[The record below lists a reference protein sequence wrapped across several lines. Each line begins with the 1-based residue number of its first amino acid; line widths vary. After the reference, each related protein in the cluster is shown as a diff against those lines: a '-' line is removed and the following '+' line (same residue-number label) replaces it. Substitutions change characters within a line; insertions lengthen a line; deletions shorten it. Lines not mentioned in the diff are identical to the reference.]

1 MLHLYNTAKI
11 PKSCEKTT
19 LFGPKKLKKAQKT
32 VDIVVQIHYN
42 NTMMKQKAT
51 RKRRTDR
58 NHAIYELYCEVTGE
72 SYIGITVVDGS
83 ALSSVRGRFNRHLSR
98 ANTESKNW
106 NLCEALRTYGR
117 EGFTPY
123 LLEVVRGKTAAHAR
137 ERELTAQLKP
147 ALNTL

>member
-1 MLHLYNTAKI
+1 MVDVWSKKRYNT
-11 PKSCEKTT
+11 
-19 LFGPKKLKKAQKT
+19 
-32 VDIVVQIHYN
+32 Y
-42 NTMMKQKAT
+42 MMKQKVT
-51 RKRRTDR
+51 RKRRSDR

-83 ALSSVRGRFNRHLSR
+83 ALASVRGRFNRHLSR

>member
-1 MLHLYNTAKI
+1 MLQKYNTKA
-11 PKSCEKTT
+11 
-19 LFGPKKLKKAQKT
+19 PKKAEKSGSKRQKT
-32 VDIVVQIHYN
+32 VDVWLKVQYN
-42 NTMMKQKAT
+42 KHMNSKTVS

-58 NHAIYELYCEVTGE
+58 NHAIYELFCEVTGD
-72 SYIGITVVDGS
+72 SYIGITVVDGT
-83 ALSSVRGRFNRHLSR
+83 ALGSVRGRFNRHLSR

-137 ERELTAQLKP
+137 ERELIAVLQPT
-147 ALNTL
+147 LNTL

>member
-1 MLHLYNTAKI
+1 ML
-11 PKSCEKTT
+11 
-19 LFGPKKLKKAQKT
+19 KT
-32 VDIVVQIHYN
+32 VDKRLKVRYN
-42 NTMMKQKAT
+42 KHMNSKNTPVK
-51 RKRRTDR
+51 RKRRVDR
-58 NHAIYELYCEVTGE
+58 NHAIYELFCEVTGD

-106 NLCEALRTYGR
+106 NLCEALRTHGR

-137 ERELTAQLKP
+137 ERELIAVMQP

>member
-1 MLHLYNTAKI
+1 MLYFYHT
-11 PKSCEKTT
+11 
-19 LFGPKKLKKAQKT
+19 FDPKKLKKALKT
-32 VDIVVQIHYN
+32 VDQSDSECYN
-42 NTMMKQKAT
+42 NNMNCKNTLTQ

-58 NHAIYELYCEVTGE
+58 NHAIYELFCEVTGE
-72 SYIGITVVDGS
+72 SYIGITVVDGT

-106 NLCEALRTYGR
+106 NLCTALRTYGR

-137 ERELTAQLKP
+137 ERELIAIMQPT
-147 ALNTL
+147 LNTL

>member
-1 MLHLYNTAKI
+1 MNCKNT
-11 PKSCEKTT
+11 PT
-19 LFGPKKLKKAQKT
+19 Q
-32 VDIVVQIHYN
+32 
-42 NTMMKQKAT
+42 

-58 NHAIYELYCEVTGE
+58 NHAIYELFCEATGE

-83 ALSSVRGRFNRHLSR
+83 ALGSVRGRFNRHLSR
-98 ANTESKNW
+98 AKTESKNW

-137 ERELTAQLKP
+137 ERELIAVMQP

>member
-1 MLHLYNTAKI
+1 MVDSRSKVRYNTYMN
-11 PKSCEKTT
+11 S
-19 LFGPKKLKKAQKT
+19 KT
-32 VDIVVQIHYN
+32 V
-42 NTMMKQKAT
+42 T

-58 NHAIYELYCEVTGE
+58 NHAIYELFCEVTGE

-106 NLCEALRTYGR
+106 NLCEALRAYGR

-137 ERELTAQLKP
+137 ERELIADLQP
-147 ALNTL
+147 ALNSL

>member
-1 MLHLYNTAKI
+1 MRYNTYMNSK
-11 PKSCEKTT
+11 
-19 LFGPKKLKKAQKT
+19 
-32 VDIVVQIHYN
+32 
-42 NTMMKQKAT
+42 NTPTQ

-58 NHAIYELYCEVTGE
+58 NHAIYELFCEVTGD
-72 SYIGITVVDGS
+72 SYIGITVVDGT
-83 ALSSVRGRFNRHLSR
+83 ALGSVRGRFNRHLSR

-137 ERELTAQLKP
+137 ERELTALLKP
-147 ALNTL
+147 TLNTL

>member
-1 MLHLYNTAKI
+1 MRYNKHMNS
-11 PKSCEKTT
+11 K
-19 LFGPKKLKKAQKT
+19 
-32 VDIVVQIHYN
+32 
-42 NTMMKQKAT
+42 NTPTQ

-58 NHAIYELYCEVTGE
+58 NHAIYELFCEVTGE
-72 SYIGITVVDGS
+72 SYIGITVVDGT

-106 NLCEALRTYGR
+106 NLCTALRTHGR

-137 ERELTAQLKP
+137 ERELIAVMQP

>member
-1 MLHLYNTAKI
+1 MVQTGYN
-11 PKSCEKTT
+11 KSMNS
-19 LFGPKKLKKAQKT
+19 KKP
-32 VDIVVQIHYN
+32 I
-42 NTMMKQKAT
+42 T
-51 RKRRTDR
+51 RKRRSDR

-72 SYIGITVVDGS
+72 SYIGITVVSGT

-98 ANTESKNW
+98 ARTESKDW
-106 NLCEALRTYGR
+106 LLCDALRKYGR

>member
-1 MLHLYNTAKI
+1 MYSSVYSSLLQKYNTKA
-11 PKSCEKTT
+11 
-19 LFGPKKLKKAQKT
+19 PKKAEKSGSKRQKT
-32 VDIVVQIHYN
+32 VDVWLKVQYN
-42 NTMMKQKAT
+42 KHMNSKTVS

-58 NHAIYELYCEVTGE
+58 NHAIYELFCEVTGD
-72 SYIGITVVDGS
+72 SYIGITVVDGT
-83 ALSSVRGRFNRHLSR
+83 ALGSVRGRFNRHLSR

-137 ERELTAQLKP
+137 ERELIAVLQPT
-147 ALNTL
+147 LNTL

>member
-1 MLHLYNTAKI
+1 LLRKNNKN
-11 PKSCEKTT
+11 
-19 LFGPKKLKKAQKT
+19 KLKISSKTCPNWLKT
-32 VDIVVQIHYN
+32 VDVWLKVRYN
-42 NTMMKQKAT
+42 KHMNSKTVS

-58 NHAIYELYCEVTGE
+58 NHAIYELFCEVTGD
-72 SYIGITVVDGS
+72 SYIGITVVDGT

-137 ERELTAQLKP
+137 ERELIAVMQP
-147 ALNTL
+147 VLNTL